1 MIKEA
6 TNLDNLA
13 QLYEGW
19 TAWVWVGRKQIGL
32 VQRGQTSTRINS
44 ASGIRSHTTVGGD
57 AYWGL
62 IWGNLG
68 NLGALGS
75 ESCRIAALRDTL
87 NTMVCNP
94 QGQGCKF
101 TAWATRFVFVLR
113 KNCKRVWGLAA
124 ERNRDAT
131 NRRVIWNSIPPDPV
145 NNSGNTEPCS
155 KKNRKNGATKKSQQ
169 GRFDAFRFLI
179 LLLLG
184 NSAGWVDQLVRKKAT
199 KRKLQKWTESKE
211 LYIRNTLH
219 WKNFWDRRK
228 SLCSLLPFLFPFFPL
243 SLSSLTPLL
252 ASSCRLGVLPIYF
265 LFQSSYFTV
274 ESN

>member
-19 TAWVWVGRKQIGL
+19 TAWVWVGRKQISL

-44 ASGIRSHTTVGGD
+44 ASGIHSHTTVGGD

-94 QGQGCKF
+94 QGQGCTF
-101 TAWATRFVFVLR
+101 TAWTTRFVFLLW

-155 KKNRKNGATKKSQQ
+155 KKNRKNGAMKKSQQ
-169 GRFDAFRFLI
+169 GRFDAFRFLL

-199 KRKLQKWTESKE
+199 KLQKWTESKE

-228 SLCSLLPFLFPFFPL
+228 SLCSLLLFLFPFFPP
-243 SLSSLTPLL
+243 SQPLL
-252 ASSCRLGVLPIYF
+252 AYTPLGLF
-265 LFQSSYFTV
+265 L
-274 ESN
+274 

>member
-1 MIKEA
+1 VIKEA

-19 TAWVWVGRKQIGL
+19 TAWVWVGRKHVSL
-32 VQRGQTSTRINS
+32 VQRGQTSTRIDS
-44 ASGIRSHTTVGGD
+44 ASGIHSRTTGGGD

-94 QGQGCKF
+94 RGQGWKL
-101 TAWATRFVFVLR
+101 TAWTTRFVFLLR

-145 NNSGNTEPCS
+145 NNSGNTEPWS
-155 KKNRKNGATKKSQQ
+155 KKNRKKMGPWRNHSK
-169 GRFDAFRFLI
+169 GRFDAFRFL
-179 LLLLG
+179 LLLLRG
-184 NSAGWVDQLVRKKAT
+184 NSAGWVDQLVWKKAT
-199 KRKLQKWTESKE
+199 TPKLQKWTESEE
-211 LYIRNTLH
+211 LYIRYTLH
-219 WKNFWDRRK
+219 WKNFW
-228 SLCSLLPFLFPFFPL
+228 
-243 SLSSLTPLL
+243 
-252 ASSCRLGVLPIYF
+252 
-265 LFQSSYFTV
+265 
-274 ESN
+274 

>member
-19 TAWVWVGRKQIGL
+19 TAWVWVGRQQLGL

-44 ASGIRSHTTVGGD
+44 ASGIRSRTTVGGD

-94 QGQGCKF
+94 HGQGWTL
-101 TAWATRFVFVLR
+101 TAWATRFVFLLR
-113 KNCKRVWGLAA
+113 KNCKRVWGSAA
-124 ERNRDAT
+124 ERNQDAT
-131 NRRVIWNSIPPDPV
+131 NGRVIWNSIPPDPV

-155 KKNRKNGATKKSQQ
+155 KKNRKMGPWRNHSK
-169 GRFDAFRFLI
+169 GRFDAFRSSFL
-179 LLLLG
+179 LFCG
-184 NSAGWVDQLVRKKAT
+184 SSAGWVDQLVREKAT
-199 KRKLQKWTESKE
+199 KCKLQKWTESKE
-211 LYIRNTLH
+211 LYIRYTLH

-228 SLCSLLPFLFPFFPL
+228 SLCSLLPFLFPFTPP
-243 SLSSLTPLL
+243 SQPLL
-252 ASSCRLGVLPIYF
+252 AYAPLGLF
-265 LFQSSYFTV
+265 L
-274 ESN
+274 